1 MSTYRMG
8 ERATVGPLIYNVLD
22 AQWLTELGSGVSPR
36 VPANRFFVV
45 RLSVV
50 NSGQAESV
58 VPPVSIEDENA
69 RSYTELMDGN
79 SVPQWLGYLR
89 RVKPAEN
96 LVGNIVF
103 DVPPHE
109 YKLRLQDEVGAN
121 QALVEVPLSFR
132 PDIPQIVKTP
142 EFQVKQGSPKA
153 EDLKK

>member
-1 MSTYRMG
+1 MG
-8 ERATVGPLIYNVLD
+8 ERATVGPLIYNILD
-22 AQWLTELGSGVSPR
+22 AQWLTGLGSGVTTR

-50 NSGQAESV
+50 NSGQGESV
-58 VPPVSIEDENA
+58 VPPVTIEDGNA
-69 RSYTELMDGN
+69 RSYTELTDGN
-79 SVPQWLGYLR
+79 GVPQWLGYLR

-109 YKLRLQDEVGAN
+109 YKLRLQDEIGVN

-132 PDIPQIVKTP
+132 PEIPEIVKTP
-142 EFQVKQGSPKA
+142 EFEVKQEGPKS